1 MRPIALLLVTTAVV
15 AVLAWLVDA
24 RSKPA
29 ARTVRP
35 VGSRL
40 TQFDIYAPG
49 QIEGADE
56 PIRLRAE
63 LTGRVI
69 EVLVREGDYV
79 EAGQPLVRLDSELIA
94 AELAEAEAQAAA
106 ATARLARVVAG
117 PRAEELK
124 AALER
129 YKAAS
134 AAARQAHQR
143 WQRRQALWE
152 RAGADTREVEDQ
164 QYAYLVA
171 AARAAAAEAEYLL
184 LKAGPRQEDVRIAE
198 SLVSAAQAR
207 VRLLRHRLE
216 RLVIRAPVAGQ
227 VLQVNCRVG
236 ELLSPDAQTPAV
248 VLVDRSRSHVR
259 AFVEEYDAA
268 RVHAGMSAVIT
279 VDGKPG
285 QELKGIVRRV
295 SPIVQRKT
303 LFTFEPTERYDSRVR
318 EVWIELDSAVDL
330 PVGLRVHVRIL
341 RGGPNLATGESEQHR
356 SAAQLQSRIVH

>member
-1 MRPIALLLVTTAVV
+1 MRPLALLAITTAIV
-15 AVLAWLVDA
+15 AVLAWVVDQ

-29 ARTVRP
+29 ARSVQP
-35 VGSRL
+35 VGDRL
-40 TQFDIYAPG
+40 VQFDIYAPG
-49 QIEGADE
+49 QLEGADE
-56 PIRLRAE
+56 PIRLRPE
-63 LTGRVI
+63 LTGRVL
-69 EVLVREGDYV
+69 EVLVREGDFV

-117 PRAEELK
+117 PRDEEIR

-129 YKAAS
+129 YKAAA

-143 WQRRQALWE
+143 WQRKRALWE
-152 RAGADTREVEDQ
+152 RAGADAREVEEE

-184 LKAGPRQEDVRIAE
+184 LKAGSRPEDVQVAE
-198 SLVSAAQAR
+198 SLVAAAQAR
-207 VRLLRHRLE
+207 VRLLKHRLE
-216 RLVIRAPVAGQ
+216 KLTLHAPVAGQ

-236 ELLSPDAQTPAV
+236 ELLSPQSVEPAV
-248 VLVDRSRSHVR
+248 VIVDRSSSHVR

-268 RVHAGMSAVIT
+268 RVHTGMAAIVT
-279 VDGKPG
+279 VDGRPD
-285 QELKGIVRRV
+285 QRLKGTVTRI

-318 EVWIELDSAVDL
+318 EVWIRLDQKLDL
-330 PVGLRVHVRIL
+330 PIGLRVHVRIL
-341 RGGPNLATGESEQHR
+341 RDRPEVAQPKQDAKSV
-356 SAAQLQSRIVH
+356 AQLGQRIVH